1 MGSGRELLR
10 DWRMAYF
17 EYVRSHVLDDVR
29 AAITD
34 TLALDAGAAG
44 RLLDVG
50 CWDGEM
56 TTRYGGALGLP
67 PERVHGVDSSREAIE
82 TARQKFAAELVDLEA
97 EPLPYEDGAFTH
109 LVCNQVLEHLKQV
122 HHVMDEIWRV
132 LAPGGLLLL
141 SVPNLSSLHN
151 RLLLAAGRQP
161 TSIRVMGPHVRGFA
175 LDELHA
181 FLRFSGR
188 FSVERSIGV
197 GLYPLPEG
205 IARPLAR
212 MFPSLSHT
220 PLQLARKT
228 DPHGP
233 SWGEKIRTWS
243 QTEFA

>member
-1 MGSGRELLR
+1 MRTPRELLR
-10 DWRMAYF
+10 DWRVTYF
-17 EYVRSHVLDDVR
+17 EYVRSNVHDQVR
-29 AAITD
+29 TAIAD
-34 TLALDAGAAG
+34 TLALDAGTHG

-50 CWDGEM
+50 CWDGGM
-56 TTRYGGALGLP
+56 TIRYGRALGVP
-67 PERVHGVDSSREAIE
+67 PERLHGVDSSREALE
-82 TARQKFAAELVDLEA
+82 TARERFAAELVDLEA
-97 EPLPYEDGAFTH
+97 EPLPYDDGVFTH
-109 LVCNQVLEHLKQV
+109 VVCNQVLEHLKQV
-122 HHVMDEIWRV
+122 HHAMDEMWRV

-175 LDELHA
+175 LAELHS

-188 FSVERSIGV
+188 FSLERSIGV

-212 MFPSLSHT
+212 IFPSLSHT
-220 PLQLARKT
+220 PLQLARKA
-228 DPHGP
+228 DPEGP
-233 SWGEKIRTWS
+233 SWGEQIRTWS